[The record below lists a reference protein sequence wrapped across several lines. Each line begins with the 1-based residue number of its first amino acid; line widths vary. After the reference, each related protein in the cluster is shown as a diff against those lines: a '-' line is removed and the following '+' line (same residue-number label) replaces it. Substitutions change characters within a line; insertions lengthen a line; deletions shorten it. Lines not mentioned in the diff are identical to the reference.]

1 MARLDLP
8 LDRHSHIL
16 TFSPNDDV
24 HDVGYGHIV
33 HENDED
39 NDYLHDVDDGQLS
52 FLKKV
57 SQFLTI

>member
-1 MARLDLP
+1 MTFHWID
-8 LDRHSHIL
+8 IL
-16 TFSPNDDV
+16 TLSPNDD
-24 HDVGYGHIV
+24 DDDGGYGHIV

>member
-1 MARLDLP
+1 MTFHWID
-8 LDRHSHIL
+8 IL

-33 HENDED
+33 HENDEN
-39 NDYLHDVDDGQLS
+39 NDYLHDVDDIQLS

>member
-1 MARLDLP
+1 MTFHWID
-8 LDRHSHIL
+8 IL

-39 NDYLHDVDDGQLS
+39 NDYLHDVDDIQLS

-57 SQFLTI
+57 PQFLTI